1 MEAKFRHQRSS
12 RTNCTVDQD
21 IAIVID
27 DSESTKRAVDGAITY
42 APGVVEFVT
51 ELINGIK
58 LNPSRAAL
66 VRVSNTAEVLQGFT
80 TDPMQLTQALQ
91 TFTPEWAEQK
101 NNMGVQVVRDLYQ
114 TSGRP
119 GVVKYAIFVVDG
131 ISMSPEMVMMQ
142 SELSW
147 ADNITTIAV
156 GFSGSQG
163 GGELLVLAGN
173 EGRVFTADTDAML
186 ADMAN
191 MVLNE
196 TLDVIC
202 EECKNYGDVV
212 VIADDSDSTKRINAE
227 GTAIVY
233 SPSLRELL
241 VSLVDFLNL
250 GNSRL
255 GITLFSSSTR
265 IIANITDDANVL
277 LDAIDNIEP
286 EFRGTRPDL
295 AFQSARAQLAAD
307 LRPGA
312 TRFIVYLVDGQ
323 SDDLTALQTQAAL
336 AAQEGIVV
344 VAIGFSEAA
353 PPSEVDDAATSSGTA
368 IMVSSDSDL
377 PGLLSNITAITCQDT
392 RNSHLGS
399 GRESF
404 W

>member
-1 MEAKFRHQRSS
+1 
-12 RTNCTVDQD
+12 
-21 IAIVID
+21 
-27 DSESTKRAVDGAITY
+27 
-42 APGVVEFVT
+42 
-51 ELINGIK
+51 
-58 LNPSRAAL
+58 
-66 VRVSNTAEVLQGFT
+66 
-80 TDPMQLTQALQ
+80 
-91 TFTPEWAEQK
+91 
-101 NNMGVQVVRDLYQ
+101 
-114 TSGRP
+114 
-119 GVVKYAIFVVDG
+119 
-131 ISMSPEMVMMQ
+131 MVMMQ

-377 PGLLSNITAITCQDT
+377 PGLLSNITAITCQGGC
-392 RNSHLGS
+392 R
-399 GRESF
+399 
-404 W
+404 